1 MKQRKPHLGIGAHIV
16 TGFVIVLM
24 LMASLTATGLQ
35 YVANAN
41 HRLKQIV
48 ENNNVKTT
56 LATEMQTALRE
67 RALSMYVLVILTD
80 PFDKDDEYQRFN
92 AYGSRYT
99 VARQHLERLPLTEN
113 ERQIL
118 ATIRELT
125 RAGQP
130 EVQDAVEMAIS
141 HDTST
146 LFETIRQN
154 ILQNAMPRQR
164 QISEQVNLLIRVQE
178 DQTSAAVQNAEAS
191 YIQARDLML
200 LLGVA
205 TLVVGMGI
213 AAYVSRRVSRQA
225 EQLATQALYDPLTHL
240 PNRDLLHDRLAQEI
254 AYSTRAN
261 TGFAVVLMDLDRF
274 KEVNDTLGHEA
285 GDELLCEVGRRL
297 KQAARMEDTVARL
310 GGDEYVIILHE
321 VGKEAVPTVAKKLL
335 SALNAP
341 FRLSGQSVD
350 ISGSLGISFFPEH
363 AEDASTLI
371 RKADIAMYVAKRAGK
386 GYAIYSPDQENVSS
400 RSRLSLKSEL
410 REAIQTGQLC
420 LHYQPKINHQL
431 KQVIG
436 VEALVR
442 WNHPQRGFLPPD
454 QFIPLAEESGL
465 IGPLDQWVLKTAIHQ
480 TAALHEAGYPLTVA
494 VNLSARSL
502 HDTEL
507 PAIIM
512 DLLRHSGGDAGM
524 LTLEITESAVMS
536 NPSDSLGI
544 LQELDRMGIAI
555 AIDDFGTGYSSL
567 AYLRQLPVDELKI
580 DKSFVMSMEK
590 NENDAVIVR
599 STIDLA
605 HNLGLDVTAEGV
617 ENRDTWDTLTIL
629 GCDVSQGYFMSKPLP
644 TDKLMLWL
652 NDSPW
657 SAPQASRVSSTP

>member
-1 MKQRKPHLGIGAHIV
+1 MSQRNKYLGIGAHIV
-16 TGFVIVLM
+16 TGFVVVLA
-24 LMASLTATGLQ
+24 LMASLSVAGLR
-35 YVANAN
+35 YVAEAN
-41 HRLKQIV
+41 QRLKQIA

-92 AYGSRYT
+92 AYGSSFT
-99 VARQHLERLPLTEN
+99 VARQHLERLPLSDN
-113 ERQIL
+113 ERHIL

-130 EVQDAVEMAIS
+130 EVQGAVEMAIG

-164 QISEQVNLLIRVQE
+164 RISEQVNRLIRVQE
-178 DQTSAAVQNAEAS
+178 DQTSTAVQNAEAS

-213 AAYVSRRVSRQA
+213 AAYVNRRVSRQA
-225 EQLATQALYDPLTHL
+225 EQLANQALYDPLTHL

-261 TGFAVVLMDLDRF
+261 TSFAVILMDLDRF

-297 KQAARMEDTVARL
+297 KQTARMEDTVARL
-310 GGDEYVIILHE
+310 GGDEYVLILHE
-321 VGKEAVPTVAKKLL
+321 VGNVAVPTVAKKLL
-335 SALNAP
+335 VALNAP
-341 FRLSGQSVD
+341 FSLSGQSVD
-350 ISGSLGISFFPEH
+350 ISGSLGISLFPEH

-371 RKADIAMYVAKRAGK
+371 RQADIAMYVAKRAGK
-386 GYAIYSPDQENVSS
+386 GYAIYSRDQENVAS
-400 RSRLSLKSEL
+400 RSMLSLKSEL

-420 LHYQPKINHQL
+420 LHYQPKIHHQR
-431 KQVIG
+431 KQIIG

-442 WNHPQRGFLPPD
+442 WDHPQRGFLPPD

-465 IGPLDQWVLKTAIHQ
+465 IGPLDQWVLKTAISQ
-480 TAALHEAGYPLTVA
+480 AAALHAAGYPLTIA

-507 PAIIM
+507 PAFIA
-512 DLLRHSGGDAGM
+512 DVLRDSGVHAAT

-536 NPSDSLGI
+536 NPSDSLII

-567 AYLRQLPVDELKI
+567 AYLKRLPVDELKI
-580 DKSFVMSMEK
+580 DKSFVMDMEE

-617 ENRDTWDTLTIL
+617 ENQDTWDTLTIL
-629 GCDVSQGYFMSKPLP
+629 GCDVSQGYFMSKPLAG
-644 TDKLMLWL
+644 DQLLLWL

-657 SAPQASRVSSTP
+657 SALA